1 VATRSRISVED
12 SGAVG
17 RATLGLDWRG
27 IEWDRLAYRSVS
39 GGRVFK
45 T

>member
-1 VATRSRISVED
+1 VATRSRISGEG

-27 IEWDRLAYRSVS
+27 IELDRLAYRTVS
-39 GGRVFK
+39 GGRFL
-45 T
+45 